1 MEDFS
6 VSELILGMRDG
17 SLKQQRLTLVQLL
30 INRVADTD
38 RALTQQESEA
48 LFVLVLTH
56 IGNHSQLTHPVLD
69 LLLRLVSNLTITE
82 AYAQQFMDLIASSDT
97 YRHGFQSSVE
107 QFLSYNPQVEIESD
121 KALVG
126 GGDDEWID
134 ADPWQYMSSTLCNMC
149 QVEGGRS
156 FMLRRT
162 TDSSFIERILKQVSI
177 HPSIHPSA
185 AGDEASISLFSFDLG
200 TQCGGEE
207 PSDA

>member
-1 MEDFS
+1 MEDLS
-6 VSELILGMRDG
+6 VSELILGMRDA
-17 SLKQQRLTLVQLL
+17 SLKQQRLALVQLL
-30 INRVADTD
+30 INRVAETD
-38 RALTQQESEA
+38 RALTHQESEA
-48 LFVLVLTH
+48 VLVLVLTH
-56 IGNHSQLTHPVLD
+56 IVSHSQLTHPVLD
-69 LLLRLVSNLTITE
+69 LLLRLVSNLTIVE
-82 AYAQQFMDLIASSDT
+82 VYAQQFMDLIASSDT

-107 QFLSYNPQVEIESD
+107 QFLSYNPQVEVESD

-126 GGDDEWID
+126 GEDDEWID
-134 ADPWQYMSSTLCNMC
+134 ADPWQYMSSTLCNLC

-177 HPSIHPSA
+177 HPSV
-185 AGDEASISLFSFDLG
+185 AGDKVTFSLFSFDLG